1 MECKNCGKTISD
13 DSVYCQYCGIILDGS
28 PKTIIRY
35 RSLNDKTKEELIRII
50 MRKDKTERRNNKK
63 IQELI
68 KELSFLKNRGN
79 NEERID

>member
-1 MECKNCGKTISD
+1 
-13 DSVYCQYCGIILDGS
+13 
-28 PKTIIRY
+28 
-35 RSLNDKTKEELIRII
+35 LNDKTKEELIRII